1 MIRMSILRNFSAIC
15 GHRQIGLLQNASL
28 DEAQKQVLALIVSCG
43 IRGKRVILP
52 ESIEAIGRGFIIARD
67 VRRYNRAQETTLCTF
82 IRDTSG
88 LLCGRVTDY
97 AVNEAT
103 LAIEAVEMIPG
114 YLGSARK
121 KRIWVYDYQRSE
133 NHAEELIVPACLGG
147 ELTLTKEGNEQKWFP
162 SGSAGRRLLD
172 EITPCG
178 RRIIGKAPT
187 LRLFKR
193 RRASCVVRSFAG

>member
-1 MIRMSILRNFSAIC
+1 MIRMSILRNFSVIC

-103 LAIEAVEMIPG
+103 
-114 YLGSARK
+114 
-121 KRIWVYDYQRSE
+121 
-133 NHAEELIVPACLGG
+133 AC
-147 ELTLTKEGNEQKWFP
+147 
-162 SGSAGRRLLD
+162 D
-172 EITPCG
+172 
-178 RRIIGKAPT
+178 
-187 LRLFKR
+187 
-193 RRASCVVRSFAG
+193 